1 MKEIPEEYWKYIE
14 LRTWWLYFKNLNV
27 ITPRIAESLAK
38 TYWRIEFDS
47 LTNIDKKSAEELS
60 KKYKWDI
67 AFNWIVELNPDI
79 INAFKEYRWT
89 IAFKNV
95 ESITPE
101 IAKLLVEKNTWYI
114 SLRWLKAPVSEEVL
128 PILSQAKNVNYDS
141 NVLWQIHKYLYPERY
156 E

>member
-14 LRTWWLYFKNLNV
+14 LRSWWLHFKNLDV

-47 LTNIDKKSAEELS
+47 LTNIDKKSTEELS

-67 AFNWIVELNPDI
+67 AFNWIAELTPDI